1 MRDSNNPKKGSFQ
14 ATRKGSKH
22 WFNIRM
28 PYEIMFSRRS
38 YNHPSVIVGE
48 NRKEYAYLPMSHNVP
63 VKQNGYK
70 KMHGNPD
77 PNDSKDAYIRM
88 KMKTDD
94 KRFHHYRNFWYPKGK
109 RWRLDSEDEQ
119 MVDSYLKKKVR

>member
-1 MRDSNNPKKGSFQ
+1 MSNSMNYQKGDFQ
-14 ATRKGSKH
+14 ATHKGSKH
-22 WFNIRM
+22 WFNIRK

-48 NRKEYAYLPMSHNVP
+48 NRKEYAYLPMSHKVP

-77 PNDSKDAYIRM
+77 PNDCKDVYIRM
-88 KMKTDD
+88 KLKADD
-94 KRFHHYRNFWYPKGK
+94 KYYKDHRNFRYPKGP
-109 RWRLDSEDEQ
+109 RWHLDSEDEKR
-119 MVDSYLKKKVR
+119 VDSYLKKKM